1 MFPGGG
7 YLNPN
12 GGHTGAPQYGQPQQ
26 QQPQQTG
33 FPGQMNPQPTGFM
46 GYQQTGFQQQ
56 QQQPAP
62 MQSQFTG
69 FPGQQQ
75 QPQLQQQFTG
85 FPGQQ
90 PQLQQQQQPLQQQ
103 YTGFPGA
110 APAGFGNAPPPVPQ
124 IPQQFQQQQPQRPQA
139 PQSTA
144 TPSRPL
150 NNNIKIPNV
159 RLSFVTQDDQ
169 TKFEQLFKAAVET
182 GQALSG
188 DRARTI
194 LMKSGL
200 PATDLHQIWT
210 LADTTKSGALLF
222 PEFVLSM
229 YLCSMRKQGK
239 MLPTTLPDVIRN
251 EVSSMVDIISF
262 GIADTAPPA
271 PPKSNV
277 PSFDI
282 TPSRSDN
289 NTPTQSN
296 TSLLGSLSM
305 QPTGFQQPQPTGF
318 QSGMMPQPTGFQI
331 QQPTGFQSVV
341 SQPTGFQQPQ
351 PTGFQSNLMSQPTGF
366 GQRPGMGGVPPMPP
380 MPTGLSSL
388 SAGSNFL
395 QSQPTGRP
403 GQWGYVNANQADL
416 PGLEALQKQ
425 MMPQPGREG
434 GWNMQGLV
442 GNAPIP
448 WAVTKIEKQMY
459 DKIFDGWD
467 GLRKG
472 FIGGDVAIEVFGQSG
487 LPKDDLMRIWTL
499 ADPTNKGK
507 LDKDEFAIAMHLIY
521 RKLNGHEVPTRLPP
535 ELIPPSTKKLTESVN
550 TVKSFLQK
558 GRESPAAGGVSYL
571 KSRSFHNNG
580 GQDGLAKDGTRYKFN
595 DDAASTVYK
604 SSARHRNRGASPAPR
619 ETASPASEE
628 LSLDQLRKKV
638 KEKRILLDAIDIKDE
653 ARNEDEDAL
662 DRRDRRDADDLYRRI
677 RRIQE
682 DIDAHPNSGLRSND
696 SDAERRQLKRQL
708 QNLSDRLP
716 DIASKV
722 RSTERKIADARLE
735 LFRLRDAREHP
746 ESASSI
752 VGTGPGGAITE
763 SDRLKAKSRAMM
775 QQRLAALTGR
785 PVESSG
791 DDGEAASRRLADES
805 QKINSEKDNNDRMT
819 RDVEDSVS
827 QFKRALEDSLNEV
840 GGSSKEGATEHEK
853 RRWED
858 GLGVEDEVKD
868 FIFELQRQ
876 SRSAASRK
884 ADDRGSSRRDDY
896 SDRRPATTKPFE
908 DRTAAATPPP
918 RAATTTPSAPV
929 AAGSGYNAFSSAEE
943 RAAYIKQQAE
953 QKMAERLAA
962 LGINHRMTVNVGETP
977 QQRAEREAKER
988 EERIRKADE
997 EEAQR
1002 EKLRQARLQEHMPAP
1017 PPVTSPKRNS
1027 KPPPP
1032 PPTRKNDAQVKADA
1046 ERKRQEEEALQREQ
1060 EAKAAEIEELEQ
1072 QASNEEDEL
1081 LREEEAAQA
1090 RLRALEEEMR
1100 LGKLKKKEEAAK
1112 KKAALA
1118 AQKEKEAQLAERR
1131 AKIEAARREEERLME
1146 LKRQLEEEDSSS
1158 DDEEPET
1165 VDRSQPTIPAP
1176 PPPPPQAPAAPSP
1189 APPMPGALPP
1199 SPPAVA
1205 TPPPPPPPPPPAPPA
1220 PPAPPVPAPQPPTS
1234 SSSNNPFFGMTS
1246 APPAGSNNPFFAL
1259 TNSSAPAPPPA
1270 NKKVYV
1276 PNHNDDDWSDD
1287 EPEDSDDEV
1296 PTRFNASKMAAN
1308 LFSNM
1313 APGIASPVEERPS
1326 SVPPPAPVMTPP
1338 PAPPSAPPSMGF
1350 DAPAPPPPPPP
1361 PAPEM
1366 DFGSAPP
1373 PPPPAPMDFGFG
1385 SPAAPPPP
1393 PPPPPAPTD
1402 MGFGAAPP
1410 APPPPPPV
1418 PSMPGMMAMPGMA
1431 APGAAPP
1438 APPAPAMA
1446 PMGPPAGLPDRGN
1459 LLSEIGMGIKLKKA
1473 VTKDR
1478 SSAATAGRVL

>member
-12 GGHTGAPQYGQPQQ
+12 GGRTGAPQYGQPQQ

-56 QQQPAP
+56 QQQQPAP
-62 MQSQFTG
+62 IQSQFTG

-110 APAGFGNAPPPVPQ
+110 APGGFGNAPPPVPQ
-124 IPQQFQQQQPQRPQA
+124 IPQQFQQQQPQLQQA
-139 PQSTA
+139 PQSTPTA
-144 TPSRPL
+144 PRAA

-169 TKFEQLFKAAVET
+169 TKFEQLFKAAVDN

-200 PATDLHQIWT
+200 PASDLHQIWT

-229 YLCSMRKQGK
+229 YLCSIRKQGK
-239 MLPTTLPDVIRN
+239 MLPTTLPDVVRN
-251 EVSSMVDIISF
+251 EVSGMVDIISF

-351 PTGFQSNLMSQPTGF
+351 PTGFQSSLMSQPAGF

-521 RKLNGHEVPTRLPP
+521 RKLNGHDVPARLPP

-571 KSRSFHNNG
+571 KSRSFHGNG

-619 ETASPASEE
+619 ETSSPAPEE

-677 RRIQE
+677 RRLQE
-682 DIDAHPNSGLRSND
+682 DIDAHPNSGLRSSD

-827 QFKRALEDSLNEV
+827 QFKRTLEDSLNEV
-840 GGSSKEGATEHEK
+840 GGSSKEGASEHEK

-908 DRTAAATPPP
+908 DRTAAVTPPP
-918 RAATTTPSAPV
+918 Q
-929 AAGSGYNAFSSAEE
+929 E

-977 QQRAEREAKER
+977 QQRAEREQKER

-1165 VDRSQPTIPAP
+1165 VDR
-1176 PPPPPQAPAAPSP
+1176 
-1189 APPMPGALPP
+1189 ALPP

-1205 TPPPPPPPPPPAPPA
+1205 TPPPPPPP

-1246 APPAGSNNPFFAL
+1246 APAGSNNPFFAL
-1259 TNSSAPAPPPA
+1259 TNPSAPAPPPA

-1313 APGIASPVEERPS
+1313 APRA
-1326 SVPPPAPVMTPP
+1326 PPA
-1338 PAPPSAPPSMGF
+1338 PSMGF
-1350 DAPAPPPPPPP
+1350 DAPPPPPP

-1366 DFGSAPP
+1366 DFAAPPP

-1385 SPAAPPPP
+1385 SPSAPPPPP
-1393 PPPPPAPTD
+1393 PPPPPAPSMD

-1438 APPAPAMA
+1438 APPPPPMMA

-1459 LLSEIGMGIKLKKA
+1459 LLSEIGMGVRLKKA

-1478 SSAATAGRVL
+1478 SSASTAGRVL

>member
-1 MFPGGG
+1 
-7 YLNPN
+7 
-12 GGHTGAPQYGQPQQ
+12 
-26 QQPQQTG
+26 
-33 FPGQMNPQPTGFM
+33 
-46 GYQQTGFQQQ
+46 
-56 QQQPAP
+56 
-62 MQSQFTG
+62 
-69 FPGQQQ
+69 
-75 QPQLQQQFTG
+75 
-85 FPGQQ
+85 
-90 PQLQQQQQPLQQQ
+90 
-103 YTGFPGA
+103 
-110 APAGFGNAPPPVPQ
+110 VIC
-124 IPQQFQQQQPQRPQA
+124 IP
-139 PQSTA
+139 SSV
-144 TPSRPL
+144 SRVL
-150 NNNIKIPNV
+150 TVNK
-159 RLSFVTQDDQ
+159 
-169 TKFEQLFKAAVET
+169 
-182 GQALSG
+182 G

-200 PATDLHQIWT
+200 PASDLHQIWT

-239 MLPTTLPDVIRN
+239 MLPTTLPDVVRN

-351 PTGFQSNLMSQPTGF
+351 PTGFQSSLMSQPTGF

-521 RKLNGHEVPTRLPP
+521 RKLNGHDVPARLPP

-571 KSRSFHNNG
+571 KSRSFHGNG

-619 ETASPASEE
+619 ETTSPAPEE

-677 RRIQE
+677 RRLQE
-682 DIDAHPNSGLRSND
+682 DIDAHPNSGLRSYD

-775 QQRLAALTGR
+775 QQRLAALTGK

-827 QFKRALEDSLNEV
+827 QFKRTLEDSLNEV
-840 GGSSKEGATEHEK
+840 GGSSKEGASEHEK

-908 DRTAAATPPP
+908 DRTAAVTPPP
-918 RAATTTPSAPV
+918 RAATTTPSAPA

-977 QQRAEREAKER
+977 QQRAEREQKER

-1060 EAKAAEIEELEQ
+1060 EAKAAEIEELEYIPFTQ
-1072 QASNEEDEL
+1072 YI
-1081 LREEEAAQA
+1081 
-1090 RLRALEEEMR
+1090 
-1100 LGKLKKKEEAAK
+1100 G
-1112 KKAALA
+1112 
-1118 AQKEKEAQLAERR
+1118 
-1131 AKIEAARREEERLME
+1131 
-1146 LKRQLEEEDSSS
+1146 
-1158 DDEEPET
+1158 T
-1165 VDRSQPTIPAP
+1165 RS
-1176 PPPPPQAPAAPSP
+1176 
-1189 APPMPGALPP
+1189 
-1199 SPPAVA
+1199 
-1205 TPPPPPPPPPPAPPA
+1205 
-1220 PPAPPVPAPQPPTS
+1220 
-1234 SSSNNPFFGMTS
+1234 
-1246 APPAGSNNPFFAL
+1246 
-1259 TNSSAPAPPPA
+1259 
-1270 NKKVYV
+1270 
-1276 PNHNDDDWSDD
+1276 
-1287 EPEDSDDEV
+1287 
-1296 PTRFNASKMAAN
+1296 
-1308 LFSNM
+1308 
-1313 APGIASPVEERPS
+1313 
-1326 SVPPPAPVMTPP
+1326 
-1338 PAPPSAPPSMGF
+1338 
-1350 DAPAPPPPPPP
+1350 
-1361 PAPEM
+1361 
-1366 DFGSAPP
+1366 
-1373 PPPPAPMDFGFG
+1373 
-1385 SPAAPPPP
+1385 
-1393 PPPPPAPTD
+1393 
-1402 MGFGAAPP
+1402 
-1410 APPPPPPV
+1410 
-1418 PSMPGMMAMPGMA
+1418 
-1431 APGAAPP
+1431 
-1438 APPAPAMA
+1438 
-1446 PMGPPAGLPDRGN
+1446 
-1459 LLSEIGMGIKLKKA
+1459 
-1473 VTKDR
+1473 
-1478 SSAATAGRVL
+1478 